1 MEKNVIPQG
10 ERQNCLFIVAFQRF
24 NQGCKSKKLLLQTT
38 VWLKFS
44 LPHSTQFPLHFTNLI
59 FPELFFFI
67 NEPKSNAL
75 KGWFCRDADFVLGVM
90 MTLHELH

>member
-10 ERQNCLFIVAFQRF
+10 ERQNCLFIVAYQRF

-44 LPHSTQFPLHFTNLI
+44 LPHSTQFPLHFTKLI
-59 FPELFFFI
+59 FPEFFFI